1 MFQDPRVGSLFA
13 PKDSAGKESK
23 PPPPQTSWVFSAG
36 VGLAGRRSSC
46 GRMRRALGRRGRD
59 QWSSPVFGDFED
71 MPRARV
77 TVDEGDRLRMHG
89 IKGGPVLGVG
99 RALVGVVAWPTDL
112 KMLMKDAV
120 SKLEAPVNPP

>member
-1 MFQDPRVGSLFA
+1 
-13 PKDSAGKESK
+13 
-23 PPPPQTSWVFSAG
+23 
-36 VGLAGRRSSC
+36 
-46 GRMRRALGRRGRD
+46 
-59 QWSSPVFGDFED
+59 